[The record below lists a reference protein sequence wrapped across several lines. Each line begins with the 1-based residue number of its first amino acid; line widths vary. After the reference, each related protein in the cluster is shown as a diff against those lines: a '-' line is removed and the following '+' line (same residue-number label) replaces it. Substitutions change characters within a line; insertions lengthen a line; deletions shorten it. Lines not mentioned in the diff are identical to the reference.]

1 VIVVCLFTIA
11 GFGAR
16 YWWRCEQL
24 CHFRVQYFWLLT
36 ISTVVFLVCRQW
48 PRAVVAGLLAAVNA
62 ATIVPLYVPE
72 SSAPGNSAA
81 AATRLPLR
89 IMTFNV
95 HSSNRRHDEVQ
106 AYVLDKRPDVAIFLE
121 VSPEWSNALE
131 SLTPE
136 YPYQHLVPRLDN
148 FGIAIVSRLPWT
160 SVDSIAIGTADAPSI
175 VAHFQNG
182 DAAWTF
188 VGTHPLPPVS
198 PSAAAARNEHL
209 SALAKFVR
217 REKAPVVV
225 AGDLNVTSWS
235 PFFRDLLRDG
245 NVRDSREGRGVQPSW
260 VSRIPLTDLPL
271 DHILISPGIV
281 VASRMVGPHL
291 GSDHRPVIADLLL
304 PKQ

>member
-1 VIVVCLFTIA
+1 
-11 GFGAR
+11 
-16 YWWRCEQL
+16 
-24 CHFRVQYFWLLT
+24 
-36 ISTVVFLVCRQW
+36 
-48 PRAVVAGLLAAVNA
+48 
-62 ATIVPLYVPE
+62 
-72 SSAPGNSAA
+72 
-81 AATRLPLR
+81 
-89 IMTFNV
+89 
-95 HSSNRRHDEVQ
+95 
-106 AYVLDKRPDVAIFLE
+106 
-121 VSPEWSNALE
+121 
-131 SLTPE
+131 
-136 YPYQHLVPRLDN
+136 
-148 FGIAIVSRLPWT
+148 
-160 SVDSIAIGTADAPSI
+160 
-175 VAHFQNG
+175 
-182 DAAWTF
+182 
-188 VGTHPLPPVS
+188 VS